1 MAQSPA
7 LVAPTVDALGYPD
20 LIGCL
25 ALICELGRILD
36 KQDRTAARSK
46 TASRGGE
53 VTAEDFRFFDTIICK
68 KAVSRLRICPV
79 LAGVGN
85 AFTHPVADLSDHFA
99 KSPSESRIFE
109 RRLIDFAFCPVAA
122 GIIRIALACSQC
134 ALKISFCR
142 HEAPR
147 CCESGARQRITSD
160 SADSRNCASTK

>member
-85 AFTHPVADLSDHFA
+85 AF
-99 KSPSESRIFE
+99 PS
-109 RRLIDFAFCPVAA
+109 RRRSVGSL
-122 GIIRIALACSQC
+122 RQIAV
-134 ALKISFCR
+134 R
-142 HEAPR
+142 V
-147 CCESGARQRITSD
+147 
-160 SADSRNCASTK
+160 

>member
-53 VTAEDFRFFDTIICK
+53 VTAEDFRFFDTIKSTRRQRLLCSIARC
-68 KAVSRLRICPV
+68 VTSRSRVDNSSLTTASRKTHSS
-79 LAGVGN
+79 LAGRTTRSSP
-85 AFTHPVADLSDHFA
+85 THLST
-99 KSPSESRIFE
+99 
-109 RRLIDFAFCPVAA
+109 
-122 GIIRIALACSQC
+122 
-134 ALKISFCR
+134 
-142 HEAPR
+142 
-147 CCESGARQRITSD
+147 GATFMPE
-160 SADSRNCASTK
+160 C